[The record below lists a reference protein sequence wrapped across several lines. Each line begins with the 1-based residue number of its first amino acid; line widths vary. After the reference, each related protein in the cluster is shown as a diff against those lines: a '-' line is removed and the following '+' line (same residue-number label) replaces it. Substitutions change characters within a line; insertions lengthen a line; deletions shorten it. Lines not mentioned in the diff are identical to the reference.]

1 MSHHTITQQFLRTS
15 LEQINDNAWSSQLSS
30 ELSQQMAGYA
40 SPSKEKCFLYK
51 ALGICLAVCQD
62 PVHIKSQIQKF
73 LKTTDYM
80 EAPDRLGVISILSF
94 SAESHLDLI
103 LNTLQE
109 FGAAMDKLTISGF
122 IGHLKDYHHGKRAK
136 TRSTLMLTYSK
147 VAMHA
152 PKEQLLSRVEADITE
167 NILHHYRTGCQ
178 DMDLK
183 STLIQNA
190 TEISCAVLKT
200 GDSQA
205 FEFSYKLELLDYM
218 MDFIKKEPL
227 DSLVSPVRYEAMFA
241 IGQLCKLKPSLT
253 LEENREILDLCFKSV
268 FPLPP
273 LEKMKEEGKKLEDT
287 LHIEVYD
294 TNSPLADSTEISAQ
308 QALGDSSHTW
318 PPCKVMANFTST
330 SCRNYLVLSLTPSL
344 LVSVD
349 LLETW
354 LSSEKEWERG
364 RALQASVWLLTAY
377 QEIVNSTPQET
388 FDHFGYLIGLL
399 APYTCASITSSRQW
413 VVDCINCILNIQ
425 GQCRNLG
432 SAEEEL
438 RCLREALTTP
448 DPEALFQA
456 SCKMAKVVS
465 KYFPSDQATDFIEA
479 ILDGMLSASPSCA
492 TAAGLWM
499 KIILKECGGAMLDEV
514 SDILSRIY
522 IYMPTIKQ
530 GSLRQ
535 FLVESVSILAHH
547 HLEAVIFSLLIKH
560 LPMDSDTT
568 ELWRS
573 LGTDPL
579 LAPQVLKVL
588 IEKIKTPTS
597 QEGRMTS
604 ETKTDLHLAAA
615 VPLTA
620 TCAIFEVVSAL
631 QLSKTVQELFPE
643 LFTVLLQQISQ
654 TLRQKMPLPRMS
666 SRRRLFRK
674 GQQLCEGNPCR
685 LSIEALEAVLF
696 KAVNEKLIRTL
707 WKQRTWMLLEN
718 PQTHHEG
725 VCLLVS
731 VLQRSGLITVEI
743 IQSLLPWVNSPSE
756 NQRGTSTAFFAQLMT
771 DPILREKKLLKCVL
785 HILEERLED
794 NYWIVRR
801 MAVRGLGNVV
811 YGAPE
816 KVKKYK
822 KFLLETLIRTLEET
836 FSFEIIIE
844 CMKALAKVLKE
855 LKGKDIGSSFRD
867 LTIQIRKYFDNK
879 DNTLRALAFVLFGIL
894 AGSAKRKWKDYF
906 AKQVRQSWVTLLLHL
921 QDPSPEVSME
931 CRATFH
937 LCAPFLGLKRLQTI
951 LNEHLSWRTE
961 LNPEE
966 LQMDICRHLAKEKA
980 ELLENFYKSTIRY
993 FRSSWE
999 EIRAAAAKLAGI
1011 ILEHTDTKNMKWLDM
1026 EHLLT
1031 SLQVLQNDPSP
1042 IVQLVATQVL
1052 RDI

>member
-73 LKTTDYM
+73 LKKTDYM

-287 LHIEVYD
+287 LHIELMYEC
-294 TNSPLADSTEISAQ
+294 SLE
-308 QALGDSSHTW
+308 ALSELMKILLEEE
-318 PPCKVMANFTST
+318 P
-330 SCRNYLVLSLTPSL
+330 TP
-344 LVSVD
+344 D
-349 LLETW
+349 WFQEMFHLLETW

-771 DPILREKKLLKCVL
+771 DPILREKKLLKSVL

-980 ELLENFYKSTIRY
+980 ELLENFYKTTIRY